1 MAESLET
8 RIRDGRLLPGGR
20 VPTVRG
26 LADDLGLSP
35 TTVAAA
41 YRTLRLRGVL
51 KGEGRNGTFVS
62 ARPPVAP
69 PRPDLVVPAGRRDLA
84 TGNPDPALLP
94 PLRPTLEGLDDAP
107 RLYGTPPDHPE
118 LVRLARRAFAAD
130 GMPTGALAIVGGAMD
145 GVERLLQARLRPGD
159 RVAVED
165 PGYTAVLDLLGALGL
180 APEPVPVDHAG
191 ILPHG
196 LEAALRRGVR
206 AAIVTPRAQNPTGA
220 ALDAP
225 RARALCALW
234 RAHPK
239 VFVVE
244 DDHAGPVAGAPAF
257 TTIPADGHPAFAIV
271 RSVSKWLGP
280 DLRLAFLAG
289 DPATVARVQG
299 RQSLGCGWVSHVLQ
313 EIVWRLWSSRD
324 TTARLRRAEAAYAE
338 RRSSLLRALHAQR
351 IPATG
356 RSGLNVW
363 IDVPEEAAVVT
374 ALAARGWAVQAGE
387 RYRLATP
394 PAIRVTAARL
404 TPAEAERFALDLAAI
419 LRPAR
424 QKAMA

>member
-1 MAESLET
+1 M
-8 RIRDGRLLPGGR
+8 
-20 VPTVRG
+20 
-26 LADDLGLSP
+26 
-35 TTVAAA
+35 
-41 YRTLRLRGVL
+41 
-51 KGEGRNGTFVS
+51 
-62 ARPPVAP
+62 
-69 PRPDLVVPAGRRDLA
+69 
-84 TGNPDPALLP
+84 
-94 PLRPTLEGLDDAP
+94 
-107 RLYGTPPDHPE
+107 
-118 LVRLARRAFAAD
+118 RLARRAFAAD
-130 GMPTGALAIVGGAMD
+130 GMPAGALAIVGGAMD

-191 ILPHG
+191 MLPQE

-206 AAIVTPRAQNPTGA
+206 ACIVTPRAQNPTGA
-220 ALDAP
+220 ALDAA
-225 RARALCALW
+225 RARALSALW

-257 TTIPADGHPAFAIV
+257 TTIPGEGHPAFAIV

-299 RQSLGCGWVSHVLQ
+299 RQSLGSGWVSHVLQ
-313 EIVWRLWSSRD
+313 ELVWRLWSSRD

-338 RRSSLLRALHAQR
+338 RRSSLLRALRAQQ

-387 RYRLATP
+387 RYRLESR